1 MRLTLVEHSSRQFT
15 MSDDRRTLIA
25 EASDLDNRHLERLYD
40 DACDIGFAVKSEK
53 TGNVVVFVMQSPIYH
68 GEGEDRELTGW
79 QYVPTSE
86 SFRNVPEC
94 QGLEATIF
102 ND

>member
-1 MRLTLVEHSSRQFT
+1 MKLTLVEHSSRQFSWT
-15 MSDDRRTLIA
+15 EKTLVS

-40 DACDIGFAVKSEK
+40 DACDVGFSVKSER
-53 TGNVVVFVMQSPIYH
+53 TGNVIVFVMTSPFYH
-68 GEGEDRELTGW
+68 GHGEDRELAGW
-79 QYVPTSE
+79 HYVPTTE

-94 QGLEATIF
+94 QGMEAKIF

>member
-1 MRLTLVEHSSRQFT
+1 MKLNLVEHSSNQFT
-15 MSDDRRTLIA
+15 YVSEKKVFVAD
-25 EASDLDNRHLERLYD
+25 ASDLDNRHLEQIYD
-40 DACDIGFAVKSEK
+40 DAWGFAMKSEK
-53 TGNVVVFVMQSPIYH
+53 TGKVITFVMEAPFHSN
-68 GEGEDRELTGW
+68 GELVGW

-94 QGLEATIF
+94 QGMEAKIF

>member
-1 MRLTLVEHSSRQFT
+1 MRLPLVEHSTNQFKYKSST
-15 MSDDRRTLIA
+15 KTLIS

-40 DACDIGFAVKSEK
+40 DACDVGFSVKSER
-53 TGNVVVFVMQSPIYH
+53 TGKVVTFVMQSPTYH
-68 GEGEDRELTGW
+68 EQGEDRELIGW

-94 QGLEATIF
+94 QGMTAIIF